1 MQNAVNKNKAILI
14 AVAIILTALFV
25 SVAVACLGGG
35 VTYAEE
41 SAYQKYEQV
50 VYTNSYIEE
59 GCQGGNIEGKKWHSE
74 FGDSNYDNFEYIF
87 VFQDSSDSDQTS
99 GVVLTDS
106 LAPADASYS
115 GTFSLG
121 FMNSDGSLNAFC
133 EYGGNYYFSQNT
145 ITLPV
150 ESHVNKLFYLTLSKD
165 RVVISYFGCNVLY
178 DEVTAFD
185 KHKNS
190 LDNVLLSV
198 DKGSA
203 LYNFFHD
210 LIFVADN
217 TAFLV
222 MGDVFSQCKI
232 GESLKFTKTMDV
244 PVKEGYTFVGWYY
257 DEAFTRPYNGE
268 AITEDINLYAK
279 YEINRYTVTFDG
291 SELDDSSD
299 PNNVGL
305 HNKVDEVEYGTVIDY
320 VPEYVEGKVF
330 DGWYYEDGTKY
341 DNEPIK
347 SDVVLIGH
355 WRQAKC
361 TITFDLEDKAAELE
375 ALEAMEVEYGSI
387 VELPIPTLGEYRVW
401 YWEDVS
407 NPAWN
412 VNEPVTSDLHLIA
425 TWEKYI
431 FTVTFYID
439 SEIYKE
445 VKVEKGKTL
454 GSVALTENIDSKS
467 VVGFENLNSVTVAA
481 EFVKFEVDD
490 DVAVY
495 LSEDIAIDDVPVDN
509 KADMTLW
516 QKFVAQVK
524 AFFEKVGQ
532 WFKNLFGKNKS

>member
-25 SVAVACLGGG
+25 SVSVCGSG
-35 VTYAEE
+35 VTYADSENITT
-41 SAYQKYEQV
+41 YRQV
-50 VYTNSYIEE
+50 VFNRSYR
-59 GCQGGNIEGKKWHSE
+59 
-74 FGDSNYDNFEYIF
+74 
-87 VFQDSSDSDQTS
+87 V
-99 GVVLTDS
+99 
-106 LAPADASYS
+106 A
-115 GTFSLG
+115 
-121 FMNSDGSLNAFC
+121 SDGSLSFPSWKQELRDIECDYVEYVIEYHYSTYVGASTSDETYGTYIYSSDYSFNLMFGSRQGPSYEDTEKYFAFG
-133 EYGGNYYFSQNT
+133 EYGENGYPFEYSVMEGSANDFVYFT
-145 ITLPV
+145 MTTERAFL
-150 ESHVNKLFYLTLSKD
+150 
-165 RVVISYFGCNVLY
+165 SYFPDDGSSVGNATYYEESLNHILFEFDIES
-178 DEVTAFD
+178 DEYSYLR
-185 KHKNS
+185 S
-190 LDNVLLSV
+190 L
-198 DKGSA
+198 
-203 LYNFFHD
+203 
-210 LIFVADN
+210 
-217 TAFLV
+217 
-222 MGDVFSQCKI
+222 GDVPLNGDYDIYKA
-232 GESLKFTKTMDV
+232 SLIETLNCYKDMEV
-244 PVKEGYTFVGWYY
+244 PVKEGYTFIGWFY
-257 DEAFTRPYNGE
+257 DEEFTRPYNGE
-268 AITEDINLYAK
+268 AIESDVKLYAK

-524 AFFEKVGQ
+524 AFFEKIGQ